1 MRPEV
6 RVLPDPPPGGEVG
19 SGKVANTR
27 TRNNNPLDDCAH
39 TLETAQRC
47 SCAVF
52 FENMD
57 VASVLDEMLS
67 EMCREAKAGASTGGR

>member
-1 MRPEV
+1 M
-6 RVLPDPPPGGEVG
+6 
-19 SGKVANTR
+19 T
-27 TRNNNPLDDCAH
+27 AH
-39 TLETAQRC
+39 TLWKPLGAEAG
-47 SCAVF
+47 AVF